1 MILTVAIMLPLV
13 SNAFDVNLS
22 SDKKEIKLNDEIILK
37 VKMQEKVIAANFEIN
52 YNSKLF
58 EFIEGININAAEK
71 NGKVACIYGDLTGKG
86 QDEFLIKF
94 KAIKEN
100 QNSEFKIENIKVRE
114 INKEESYLDK
124 DITGENS
131 VKISLD
137 KKNNNIFPIIIS
149 IFLIL
154 VFVTGIYLYKKNK
167 SKTKKAKKEID
178 IEI

>member
-37 VKMQEKVIAANFEIN
+37 VKMQEKVITANFEIN

-71 NGKVACIYGDLTGKG
+71 NGKIACIYGDLSGKG

-94 KAIKEN
+94 KVIKEN

-137 KKNNNIFPIIIS
+137 KSSNNMFPITIS

-154 VFVTGIYLYKKNK
+154 VFVTGIYLYKKSK
-167 SKTKKAKKEID
+167 SKTKKAKKK
-178 IEI
+178 